1 MNGVIRNMDF
11 QVDVIVT
18 VFTEIARLFIIQ
30 KYCSLFFEDKS
41 HKKMRYITF
50 IISYILTTFVYL
62 VFHNAIINILVT
74 FSGIFII
81 TMSYK
86 GNIKKRLLFS
96 ILILAVS
103 VVSDFLAACISINNP
118 SCTNYDVLGP
128 FLSVFLFFII
138 AVLIEKIIGKK
149 KENIITAQWWYLILL
164 AVVSI
169 CTLVVI
175 LYDNMESRVSDVF
188 IGVTLLVLNMIVYYL
203 YNTMTDKYIS
213 ERENM
218 YLRKQMEMYENQ
230 MRVNIDN
237 ARTVR
242 SMRHDMKHHMLEIL
256 ALAHAHKDDEIISYI
271 NSMKESISLPGNIVD
286 TGNIQI
292 DGVLNYML
300 TVAGEKGI
308 AITKH
313 IAIPEDVKL
322 STFDMNVVF
331 GNLFDNAIEASEQI
345 EKPEIIINVRYNQN
359 CLFIDMTNKYNGK
372 IKKVANKIISA
383 KEDTKNHGIGLDNIK
398 HIVSKYHGDCEIK
411 YDEEWFKIN
420 IVLFIS

>member
-41 HKKMRYITF
+41 HKKLRYITF

-175 LYDNMESRVSDVF
+175 LYDNMESRVSNVF

-218 YLRKQMEMYENQ
+218 YLRK
-230 MRVNIDN
+230 
-237 ARTVR
+237 
-242 SMRHDMKHHMLEIL
+242 
-256 ALAHAHKDDEIISYI
+256 
-271 NSMKESISLPGNIVD
+271 
-286 TGNIQI
+286 
-292 DGVLNYML
+292 
-300 TVAGEKGI
+300 
-308 AITKH
+308 
-313 IAIPEDVKL
+313 
-322 STFDMNVVF
+322 
-331 GNLFDNAIEASEQI
+331 
-345 EKPEIIINVRYNQN
+345 
-359 CLFIDMTNKYNGK
+359 
-372 IKKVANKIISA
+372 
-383 KEDTKNHGIGLDNIK
+383 
-398 HIVSKYHGDCEIK
+398 
-411 YDEEWFKIN
+411 
-420 IVLFIS
+420 